1 MRISRYKRVIDPILR
16 ILASYAPRLKEGMSV
31 FERLANA
38 TVKVECGKGPGSGF
52 HFLREDI
59 IVTNHHVV
67 EAHVEKGVAAFA
79 VTEAGH
85 RFRLQLLAYSHKD
98 QYDYAIFQAT
108 EALPDG
114 RIALTP
120 KVQDYVPRGTEICFA
135 GFPHGIDD
143 LLVQEAY
150 VSGPVGNIGFHIDGS
165 VNGGNSGGPV
175 IDVSDQTV
183 VGIVTQRRFLG
194 GQDLEEI
201 GETANELY
209 RYCNQIA
216 DRGSAVIM
224 GIDFGR
230 FAGLMSQSFVLISKI
245 IEANANTG
253 IGIGFHI
260 KFVVERCK
268 QLTLN

>member
-1 MRISRYKRVIDPILR
+1 M
-16 ILASYAPRLKEGMSV
+16 
-31 FERLANA
+31 FERLVNA
-38 TVKVECGKGPGSGF
+38 TVKLECGKKHGSGF

-67 EAHVEKGVAAFA
+67 EAHIEKGVAVYAT
-79 VTEAGH
+79 TEAGH
-85 RFRLQLLAYSHKD
+85 RFGLQLLAYSHKD
-98 QYDYAIFQAT
+98 QYDYAIFEAT
-108 EALPDG
+108 EALPGG

-120 KVQDYVPRGTEICFA
+120 KVQDYVPRGAEICFA

-143 LLVQEAY
+143 LLVQKAY
-150 VSGPVGNIGFHIDGS
+150 VSGPVRNIGFHIDGS

-175 IDVSDQTV
+175 IDVSDQAAI
-183 VGIVTQRRFLG
+183 GIVTQRRFLG

-201 GETANELY
+201 DERADELY
-209 RYCNQIA
+209 RYCQQIA
-216 DRGSAVIM
+216 GRGRAVIR

-230 FAGLMSQSFVLISKI
+230 FAELMSQSFVLISKI

-268 QLTLN
+268 ELSIN